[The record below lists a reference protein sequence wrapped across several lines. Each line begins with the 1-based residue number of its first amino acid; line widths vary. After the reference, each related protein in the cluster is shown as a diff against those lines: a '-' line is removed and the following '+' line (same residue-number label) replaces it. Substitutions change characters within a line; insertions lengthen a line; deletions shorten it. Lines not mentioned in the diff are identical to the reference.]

1 MQYNFDK
8 IIDRRHT
15 DALKVD
21 NVPVIWG
28 RDDLLPLW
36 VADMDF
42 ETPDFIMDALRE
54 RCDHPVLGYTC
65 RARAWYESIV
75 RWQQTR
81 FGWTISEDWLNYV
94 PGIVPG
100 IAFAIHCFTRPG
112 DKILIQTPVY
122 HPYILVPRNNGREV
136 ITTEFRMGESLPPTP
151 FQGGGDCGCEND
163 NAVTKANPNSPSL
176 GGGGGRLAS
185 SLMEVDWVDFE
196 RKAEGCKLFL
206 LCHPHNPGGRVWTR
220 DELARMADICQRK
233 GVIVVSDEI
242 HADLTLP
249 GYHHIPFASVS
260 EVAAQNSITFASPSK
275 AFNMAGLTSSYSVIP
290 NAALRQQFAEFLDHS
305 ELNLGHL
312 FAFISVAAAYSH
324 GTEWLD
330 QCLAYIQGNIDYMEQ
345 YLSAHTPRISMI
357 RPEASYLVFLD
368 CRALGLTVDELNRFM
383 VDDAHLALNDGAMF
397 GRPGE
402 GFMRFN
408 AASPRSVIEQA
419 MHQLHAAYTKRFG

>member
-1 MQYNFDK
+1 MKYDFDK

-75 RWQQTR
+75 SWQQQR
-81 FGWTISEDWLNYV
+81 YGWAVSEEWLNYV

-100 IAFAIHCFTRPG
+100 IAFCVHCFTKPG
-112 DKILIQTPVY
+112 DRILIQTPVY

-136 ITTEFRMGESLPPTP
+136 VESSFILPPADGEAFPT
-151 FQGGGDCGCEND
+151 
-163 NAVTKANPNSPSL
+163 
-176 GGGGGRLAS
+176 AS
-185 SLMEVDWVDFE
+185 DWQVDWDDFE

-220 DELARMADICQRK
+220 EELARIADICQRK
-233 GVIVVSDEI
+233 GVLVVSDEI

-249 GYHHIPFASVS
+249 GHQHIPFASVS
-260 EVAAQNSITFASPSK
+260 DAAAQNSITFASPSK
-275 AFNMAGLTSSYSVIP
+275 AFNMAGLTSSYSIIP
-290 NAALRQQFAEFLDHS
+290 NATLRQQFAEFLDHS

-324 GTEWLD
+324 GTGWLD
-330 QCLAYIQGNIDYMEQ
+330 QCVAYIQGNIDYVEQ
-345 YLSAHTPRISMI
+345 YLRTHCPLIGMV
-357 RPEASYLVFLD
+357 RPEASYLIFID
-368 CRALGLTVDELNRFM
+368 CRRLGLTVDELNRFM
-383 VDDAHLALNDGAMF
+383 VEEAHLALNDGAMF

-408 AASPRSVIEQA
+408 AASPRSIIEQA
-419 MHQLHAAYTKRFG
+419 MQQLRSAYAKRFG